1 MATRKKTQKQTR
13 KRYPDE
19 YKTEAVKL
27 AQQIGTTAA
36 ANELG
41 IQTSQIYSWRTQRRI
56 QESTTDTEN
65 RLLAENARL
74 KRELAE
80 QKEEL
85 SLLKK
90 ASAYF
95 AKNQK

>member
-1 MATRKKTQKQTR
+1 MTTQKKTGKQAR
-13 KRYPDE
+13 RSYPDA
-19 YKTEAVKL
+19 YKTEAVAL
-27 AQQIGTTAA
+27 AQRIGTTAA
-36 ANELG
+36 AEQLG
-41 IQTSQIYSWRTQRRI
+41 IQTSQIYGWRNRQRVL
-56 QESTTDTEN
+56 ESTTDTEN

-85 SLLKK
+85 TLLKK

-95 AKNQK
+95 ARNQK